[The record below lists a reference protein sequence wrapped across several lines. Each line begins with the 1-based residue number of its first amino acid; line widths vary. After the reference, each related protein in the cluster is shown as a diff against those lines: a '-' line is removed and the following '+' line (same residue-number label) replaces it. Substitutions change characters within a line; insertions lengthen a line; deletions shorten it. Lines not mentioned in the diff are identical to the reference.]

1 MTNPQATSEP
11 QTKNAGAWPYADTY
25 DEVVAA
31 GQSHLL
37 HFEDDH
43 IRLIEVGYAPGV
55 QTEMHG
61 SPYPAVIASDA
72 PEPTMTVT
80 WLEPEGK
87 LHGEGAGHAPSPL
100 GLDFP
105 LGTTMAPLAPRTVL
119 NTDAFPLHCYRI
131 EFKRLDGDDFQTKW
145 KDWYPWMTDP
155 IDVLPNLDPRDTTS
169 GPLVSEMY
177 PFVAASESYLAAPN
191 NHKVLFDDE
200 HVVLLEVTFRPGERE
215 NLHGHIGHSVFARDN
230 GQAPKVSGRAPLP
243 EALVQPPENVP
254 GFPGGPV
261 FGDWKLVPEGING
274 TGSGLGAPPEGMSQP
289 SCVTMGPQWPHAAAC
304 STEWPTHF
312 YRIQFKR
319 IDGDAIKTNWREW
332 YPWMATLT

>member
-1 MTNPQATSEP
+1 MTNSQTTSG
-11 QTKNAGAWPYADTY
+11 QQHNAFDWPYASEY

-31 GQSHLL
+31 GQAHLL
-37 HFEDDH
+37 RFEDDH
-43 IRLIEVGYAPGV
+43 IRLVEVGYAPGV

-72 PEPTMTVT
+72 PEPIMTVI

-100 GLDFP
+100 GLDYP
-105 LGTTMAPLAPRTVL
+105 LGTTLAPIAPRAVL
-119 NTDAFPLHCYRI
+119 NTDAFPLHGYRI

-145 KDWYPWMTDP
+145 KEWYPWMTEP
-155 IDVLPNLDPRDTTS
+155 IDVLANMDPRDTTA

-191 NHKVLFDDE
+191 NHQVLFEDE

-230 GQAPKVSGRAPLP
+230 GVAPKASGRAPLP
-243 EALVQPPENVP
+243 DALVQPSENIP

-261 FGDWKLVPEGING
+261 SGDWKLVPEGING

-304 STEWPTHF
+304 STDWPTHF

-319 IDGDAIKTNWREW
+319 IDGDEIKNRWREW
-332 YPWMATLT
+332 YPWIAEQAK